1 MKRVMCEEGGGIAN
15 IILARPEKKNALDRV
30 AADELALCL
39 RTISESP
46 TVRVVLITAEGNDF
60 CAGADL
66 EALSAMADA
75 TPDQHRA
82 DAQALADVF
91 VAIRGLPQPVVAG
104 VQGHALAGG
113 CGLANACDISLAH
126 ENARFGYPEVRVGF
140 VPAMVMPMLRR
151 SAGQK
156 RAFELVATGRLID
169 AHEAERIGLITRV
182 VAAAKF
188 KDEIEQCAAQLAELP
203 REAVRLT
210 KRLFYESEGMSF
222 VESLAAGV
230 AGNAEA
236 RSTAAFREG
245 VARFA
250 RKGEKR

>member
-1 MKRVMCEEGGGIAN
+1 MKRLLCEEGAGVAN

-30 AADELALCL
+30 AADELRLCL
-39 RTISESP
+39 ETIRESP

-66 EALSAMADA
+66 EALSDMRDA

-91 VAIRGLPQPVVAG
+91 VAIRNLPQPVVAG

-113 CGLANACDISLAH
+113 CGLANACDIALAH

-140 VPAMVMPMLRR
+140 VPAMVMTMLRR
-151 SAGQK
+151 SAGEK
-156 RAFELVATGRLID
+156 HAFELVATGRLIS
-169 AHEAERIGLITRV
+169 AQEAERIGLITRV
-182 VAAAKF
+182 VAADKF
-188 KDEIEQCAAQLAELP
+188 TDEVEQCAAQLAELP
-203 REAVRLT
+203 PEAVRLT
-210 KRLFYESEGMSF
+210 KRLFYESEGKSF
-222 VESLAAGV
+222 IESLAVGV

-236 RSTAAFREG
+236 RATTAFRDG
-245 VARFA
+245 VARFS
-250 RKGEKR
+250 RKSEK

>member
-1 MKRVMCEEGGGIAN
+1 MKRVICEEGAGVAN
-15 IILARPEKKNALDRV
+15 LILARPEKKNALDRV
-30 AADELALCL
+30 AADELAKYLAAL
-39 RTISESP
+39 RDST
-46 TVRVVLITAEGNDF
+46 TVNCVLITAEGDDF

-91 VAIRGLPQPVVAG
+91 VAIRNMPQPVVAG

-113 CGLANACDISLAH
+113 CGLANACDIALAH

-140 VPAMVMPMLRR
+140 VPAMAMTMLRR
-151 SAGQK
+151 SAGEKQ
-156 RAFELVATGRLID
+156 AFELVATGRLID
-169 AHEAERIGLITRV
+169 APEAERIGLITRV
-182 VAAAKF
+182 VAAANF

-203 REAVRLT
+203 SEAVRLT
-210 KRLFYESEGMSF
+210 KRLFYQSEGKSF
-222 VESLAAGV
+222 TESLAAGV

>member
-1 MKRVMCEEGGGIAN
+1 MKRLVCEEGAGVAN
-15 IILARPEKKNALDRV
+15 IILSRPEKKNALDRV

-39 RTISESP
+39 GHIRESP

-66 EALSAMADA
+66 EALSAMRDA

-91 VAIRGLPQPVVAG
+91 VAIRNLPQPVVAG

-113 CGLANACDISLAH
+113 CGLADACDIALAH

-140 VPAMVMPMLRR
+140 VPAMVMTMLRR
-151 SAGQK
+151 SASQK

-169 AHEAERIGLITRV
+169 AHEAETIGLITRV
-182 VAAAKF
+182 IPAAKF
-188 KDEIEQCAAQLAELP
+188 KDEVEQVAAHLAELP
-203 REAVRLT
+203 PEALRLT
-210 KRLFYESEGMSF
+210 KRLFYESEGKSF
-222 VESLAAGV
+222 AESLAAGV

-236 RSTAAFREG
+236 RATTAFKEG
-245 VARFA
+245 VARFS
-250 RKGEKR
+250 RRGEKP

>member
-1 MKRVMCEEGGGIAN
+1 MKRVICEEGAGVAN
-15 IILARPEKKNALDRV
+15 LILARPEKKNALDRV
-30 AADELALCL
+30 AADELATYLAAL
-39 RTISESP
+39 RDST
-46 TVRVVLITAEGNDF
+46 TVNCVLITAEGEDF

-82 DAQALADVF
+82 DAQAIADVF
-91 VAIRGLPQPVVAG
+91 VAIRNMPQPVVAG

-113 CGLANACDISLAH
+113 CGLANACDIALAH

-140 VPAMVMPMLRR
+140 VPAMVMTMLRR
-151 SAGQK
+151 SAGEK

-169 AHEAERIGLITRV
+169 AREAERIGLITRV

-203 REAVRLT
+203 PEAVRLT
-210 KRLFYESEGMSF
+210 KRLFYQSEGMSF
-222 VESLAAGV
+222 TESLAAGV

-236 RSTAAFREG
+236 RSTAAFRDG

>member
-1 MKRVMCEEGGGIAN
+1 MKRVICEEGGGIAN
-15 IILARPEKKNALDRV
+15 VILARPEKKNALDRL
-30 AADELALCL
+30 AAEELTRCL
-39 RTISESP
+39 QTIAESS
-46 TVRVVLITAEGNDF
+46 TVHVVLLTAQGDDF

-66 EALSAMADA
+66 EALSSMRDA
-75 TPDQHRA
+75 TPEQHRA

-91 VAIRGLPQPVVAG
+91 VTMRNLPQPLVAG

-113 CGLANACDISLAH
+113 CGLANACDIALAH

-140 VPAMVMPMLRR
+140 VPAMVMTMLRR

-182 VAAAKF
+182 LAGATF
-188 KDEIEQCAAQLAELP
+188 HDEVEESARRLAELP
-203 REAVRLT
+203 PEAVRLT
-210 KRLFYESEGMSF
+210 KRLFYESEGRNF
-222 VESLAAGV
+222 AESMAAGV

-236 RSTAAFREG
+236 RATAAFRQG
-245 VARFA
+245 VARFS
-250 RKGEKR
+250 RRSEKQ

>member
-1 MKRVMCEEGGGIAN
+1 MKRLVCEEGAGVAN

-39 RTISESP
+39 EHVGESP

-66 EALSAMADA
+66 EALSAMRDA
-75 TPDQHRA
+75 TAEQHRA

-91 VAIRGLPQPVVAG
+91 GAIRNLPQPVVAG

-113 CGLANACDISLAH
+113 CGLANACDIALAH

-140 VPAMVMPMLRR
+140 VPAMVMTMLRR
-151 SAGQK
+151 SAGEK
-156 RAFELVATGRLID
+156 HAFDLVATGRLID
-169 AHEAERIGLITRV
+169 AYEAERIGLITRV
-182 VAAAKF
+182 IAGATFKEEVEKVAAH
-188 KDEIEQCAAQLAELP
+188 LAELP
-203 REAVRLT
+203 PEAVRLT
-210 KRLFYESEGMSF
+210 KRLFYEAEGKSF
-222 VESLAAGV
+222 ADSLAAGV

-236 RSTAAFREG
+236 RATTAFREG
-245 VARFA
+245 VARFS
-250 RKGEKR
+250 RKGEKP

>member
-1 MKRVMCEEGGGIAN
+1 MKRLVCEEGAGVAN
-15 IILARPEKKNALDRV
+15 IILSRPEKKNALDRV

-39 RTISESP
+39 EHIGQSP

-66 EALSAMADA
+66 EALSALRDA

-82 DAQALADVF
+82 DAQALGDVF
-91 VAIRGLPQPVVAG
+91 VAIRNLPQPVVAG

-113 CGLANACDISLAH
+113 CGLANACDIALAH

-140 VPAMVMPMLRR
+140 VPAMVMTMLRR
-151 SAGQK
+151 SAGEK

-169 AHEAERIGLITRV
+169 AREAESIGLITRV
-182 VAAAKF
+182 VPAASF
-188 KDEIEQCAAQLAELP
+188 KDEVEQCAAQLAELP
-203 REAVRLT
+203 PEAVRLT
-210 KRLFYESEGMSF
+210 KRLFYESEGKSF
-222 VESLAAGV
+222 TESLAAGV

-236 RSTAAFREG
+236 RATTAFKEG
-245 VARFA
+245 IARFS
-250 RKGEKR
+250 RRGEKP

>member
-1 MKRVMCEEGGGIAN
+1 MKRVICEEGAGVAN
-15 IILARPEKKNALDRV
+15 IILARPEKKNALDRT
-30 AADELALCL
+30 AADELARCL
-39 RTISESP
+39 EHIADSP
-46 TVRVVLITAEGNDF
+46 TVRCVLITAEGEDF

-91 VAIRGLPQPVVAG
+91 VAIRNMPQPVVAG

-140 VPAMVMPMLRR
+140 VPAMVMAMLRR
-151 SAGQK
+151 SAGEK

-188 KDEIEQCAAQLAELP
+188 RDEVEQCAAQLAELP
-203 REAVRLT
+203 MEAVRLT
-210 KRLFYESEGMSF
+210 KRLFYQSEGMSF
-222 VESLAAGV
+222 TDSLAAGV